1 MKKNQF
7 LIIAGVAV
15 FGLLAAGLLI
25 SASKPQAPLAK
36 ATEIEASSRK
46 SAFLPAARLNP
57 VAQGDHS
64 TAPTAATASVSATS
78 AAPLTEPAPA
88 PKKQKASL
96 SGEEVSASV
105 TAGGKEYVVQPDQVG
120 CFERVVIERGE
131 TVPVR
136 VSYPE
141 GNPEDLVVAAVE
153 DGGQINKDQHV
164 ILLHLDKNR
173 QLAFQFTA
181 SQEAGIFRVT
191 LRKGTD
197 VKTVELWAGPE
208 PKLAGE

>member
-1 MKKNQF
+1 M
-7 LIIAGVAV
+7 
-15 FGLLAAGLLI
+15 
-25 SASKPQAPLAK
+25 
-36 ATEIEASSRK
+36 
-46 SAFLPAARLNP
+46 
-57 VAQGDHS
+57 
-64 TAPTAATASVSATS
+64 S
-78 AAPLTEPAPA
+78 AAPLTVPAPA
-88 PKKQKASL
+88 PAKQKARL
-96 SGEEVSASV
+96 SGEQVSASV

-153 DGGQINKDQHV
+153 DGGQINKDQRV
-164 ILLHLDKNR
+164 LPLHLDKNR

-197 VKTVELWAGPE
+197 VKTVELWAGQE
-208 PKLAGE
+208 LKLAGE